1 MEKQNISSEQ
11 KMTNLTDN
19 LYSEKINKIQ
29 QNDKLLQY
37 QREIIQESLDF
48 VIGVNREKTQI
59 SDIEYI
65 KLLNYYLE
73 QRKEINKQLR
83 ANTKNQ
89 MVLEIQKLYLSMQQ
103 AKMNLSKIKIQT
115 CEWSS
120 LLSKLITICR
130 QDRYS
135 LR

>member
-29 QNDKLLQY
+29 QNDKLLLY